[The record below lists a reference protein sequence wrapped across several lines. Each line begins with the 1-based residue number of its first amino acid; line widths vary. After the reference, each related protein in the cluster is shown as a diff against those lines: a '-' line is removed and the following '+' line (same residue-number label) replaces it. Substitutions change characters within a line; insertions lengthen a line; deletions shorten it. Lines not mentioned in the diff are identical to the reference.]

1 MCRASGQQREEKA
14 GRTVASGLESPGT
27 AALVRTM
34 ATAGPDSFAEVSI
47 ERGRALLGRLID
59 HPLPWLLPT
68 LVALALFQLYP
79 LLEAIRLSFTDEEL
93 TGVDTEFV
101 GIDNYVKLF
110 TSSDFLDMLWVTTKF
125 AVSSIVLHVLFGL
138 VLALAIDYG
147 VRRGLYGHLTTRVSV
162 LLAWIVPGI
171 IIGLIWKVML
181 VESRFGAA
189 NYLLGTVGVGPIPF
203 RSNPD
208 LALVSTIAAGTWRG
222 TAFAMIMIYGGLQ
235 RIPPQLYE
243 AARVDGAGRWA
254 RFRHVTLPQL
264 KPVLFVT
271 IVLVTI
277 YALNTFDL
285 IFALTGG
292 GPAESTEVLAL
303 FMYRKAFESPFDL
316 GEGAAVAVF
325 MLGLNLLLTAVYLYL
340 FDIGDEI

>member
-1 MCRASGQQREEKA
+1 VG
-14 GRTVASGLESPGT
+14 
-27 AALVRTM
+27 
-34 ATAGPDSFAEVSI
+34 TAGPDSLARDAVTRVR
-47 ERGRALLGRLID
+47 ERLGRLVD

-79 LLEAIRLSFTDEEL
+79 LLEAVRLSFTDERL
-93 TGVDTEFV
+93 TSIDTEFV
-101 GIDNYVKLF
+101 GFDNYVTLF
-110 TSSDFLDMLWVTTKF
+110 TSSDFIDMLVVTAKF
-125 AVSSIVLHVLFGL
+125 AVSSIVLHVLCGL

-147 VRRGLYGHLTTRVSV
+147 VRRGLRAHLTTRVSV

-181 VESRFGAA
+181 VESPLGAV
-189 NYLLGTVGVGPIPF
+189 NYALGTVGIGPVPF

-208 LALVSTIAAGTWRG
+208 LALVSTIVAGTWRG

-235 RIPPQLYE
+235 RIPQQLYE

-271 IVLVTI
+271 VVLVTI

-292 GPAESTEVLAL
+292 GPADATEVLAL
-303 FMYRKAFESPFDL
+303 FMYRTAFESPFDL
-316 GEGAAVAVF
+316 GAGAAVAVF
-325 MLGLNLLLTAVYLYL
+325 MLALNLLLTGVYLAL
-340 FDIGDEI
+340 FDIGDEL

>member
-1 MCRASGQQREEKA
+1 
-14 GRTVASGLESPGT
+14 
-27 AALVRTM
+27 VR
-34 ATAGPDSFAEVSI
+34 DSVEGV
-47 ERGRALLGRLID
+47 RALLGRLVD

-79 LLEAIRLSFTDEEL
+79 LVEAVRLSFTDEKL
-93 TGVDTEFV
+93 SSLRTSFV
-101 GIDNYVKLF
+101 GFENYVTLF
-110 TSSDFLDMLWVTTKF
+110 TSSDFVDMLVVTAKF
-125 AVSSIVLHVLFGL
+125 ALSSIVLHVLFGL

-147 VRRGLYGHLTTRVSV
+147 VRRGLRGHLTTRVAV

-171 IIGLIWKVML
+171 IIGLIWKVLL
-181 VESRFGAA
+181 VESPLGAV
-189 NYLLGTVGVGPIPF
+189 NYVLGTVGIGPVPF
-203 RSNPD
+203 RSNPA
-208 LALVSTIAAGTWRG
+208 LALASTIAAGTWRG

-254 RFRHVTLPQL
+254 RFRHVTIPQL

-271 IVLVTI
+271 IVLVSI

-292 GPAESTEVLAL
+292 GPAEATEVLAL
-303 FMYRKAFESPFDL
+303 YMYRKAFESPFDL

-325 MLGLNLLLTAVYLYL
+325 MLSLNLLLTAVYLSL

>member
-1 MCRASGQQREEKA
+1 
-14 GRTVASGLESPGT
+14 
-27 AALVRTM
+27 M
-34 ATAGPDSFAEVSI
+34 ATAGSDGLVTDCAEWA
-47 ERGRALLGRLID
+47 RGFIGRLVD

-68 LVALALFQLYP
+68 LAALALFQLYP
-79 LLEAIRLSFTDEEL
+79 LLEAVRLSFTDEKLSSLE
-93 TGVDTEFV
+93 TDFV
-101 GIDNYVKLF
+101 GFDNYLNLF
-110 TSSDFLDMLWVTTKF
+110 TSTDFVDMLVVTAKF
-125 AVSSIVLHVLFGL
+125 ALSSIVLHVLFGL

-147 VRRGLYGHLTTRVSV
+147 IRRGLRGHLTTRVSV

-181 VESRFGAA
+181 VESPLGAI
-189 NYLLGTVGVGPIPF
+189 NYLLGTVGVGPVPF

-208 LALVSTIAAGTWRG
+208 LALISTIVAGTWRG

-243 AARVDGAGRWA
+243 AARIDGASRWA
-254 RFRHVTLPQL
+254 RFRHVTIPQL

-292 GPAESTEVLAL
+292 GPGEATEVLAL
-303 FMYRKAFESPFDL
+303 YMYRTAFESPFSL
-316 GEGAAVAVF
+316 GDGAAVAVF
-325 MLGLNLLLTAVYLYL
+325 MLGLNLLLTVVYLYL
-340 FDIGDEI
+340 FDIGDEL

>member
-1 MCRASGQQREEKA
+1 
-14 GRTVASGLESPGT
+14 
-27 AALVRTM
+27 M
-34 ATAGPDSFAEVSI
+34 ATAGPDDFVRDSLKRA
-47 ERGRALLGRLID
+47 RGLGSRLVD

-68 LVALALFQLYP
+68 LAALALFQLYP
-79 LLEAIRLSFTDEEL
+79 LLEAIRLSFTNEEL
-93 TGVDTEFV
+93 SSLDTEFV
-101 GIDNYVKLF
+101 GFDNYLRLF
-110 TSSDFLDMLWVTTKF
+110 TSPDFVDMLAVTAKF
-125 AVSSIVLHVLFGL
+125 AFSSIVLHVLFGL
-138 VLALAIDYG
+138 ILALAIDYG
-147 VRRGLYGHLTTRVSV
+147 VRRGLRGHLTTRVSV

-181 VESRFGAA
+181 VESPLGAI
-189 NYLLGTVGVGPIPF
+189 NYFLGTVGIGPVPF

-208 LALVSTIAAGTWRG
+208 LALISTIVAGTWRG

-254 RFRHVTLPQL
+254 RFRHVTIPQL

-292 GPAESTEVLAL
+292 GPAEATEVLAL
-303 FMYRKAFESPFDL
+303 YMYRTAFESPFDL

-340 FDIGDEI
+340 FDIGDEL